1 MDKKRLKKLL
11 IGDFSF
17 WRLLK
22 SIVVIYLCL
31 TLFALVASDRLIF
44 QPQPPSYADSDEI
57 IKLNVDDDR
66 AISALHL
73 VNPDADFT
81 VLYSHGNAEDL
92 GDLRF
97 LLEEY
102 RNAGF
107 SVFAYDYSGYGTS
120 EGTPSTQNVLEDAD
134 AALDYLVQHEKIPLD
149 RIIIHGRSVGG
160 GPAVYLAEK
169 NDVAGLIVESS
180 FVSAFRVVTR
190 FPLVPFDKFRNISR
204 IDNVNCPLLVIHGR
218 EDEVIPFWHGQTLF
232 DKAIGVKQCC
242 WLDDTSHNYVP
253 NEARQASWAA
263 IALFADLLEFPF
275 DRISTRDSAKL
286 KAIRDSYGSI
296 PDLDK
301 IYENRVH
308 PNGLPYH
315 IYVPRSLKAGKRY
328 PLVLFLHGYSDL
340 TLDTHKGFPK
350 GVWSLPLVQEQ
361 HPHVLFVPRYRT
373 FDDMWCQDPY
383 REMVLEALD
392 DLVTELNAK
401 TGSPGIDPARIYL
414 TGFSQGGMGTW
425 NYVRHYPSKFAAAS
439 PLSGFF
445 KGPQTVEEA
454 EAIKHVPIWSFNGD
468 GDRGVE
474 GSRLSFLM
482 LKKSGAEDVRYHE
495 YAQQDHVIDDFA
507 YFTDGFCDWLFAQ
520 KMPSATPAESGN

>member
-66 AISALHL
+66 DISALHL

-102 RNAGF
+102 RDAGF

-263 IALFADLLEFPF
+263 IALFAD
-275 DRISTRDSAKL
+275 
-286 KAIRDSYGSI
+286 
-296 PDLDK
+296 
-301 IYENRVH
+301 V
-308 PNGLPYH
+308 
-315 IYVPRSLKAGKRY
+315 
-328 PLVLFLHGYSDL
+328 
-340 TLDTHKGFPK
+340 
-350 GVWSLPLVQEQ
+350 
-361 HPHVLFVPRYRT
+361 
-373 FDDMWCQDPY
+373 
-383 REMVLEALD
+383 
-392 DLVTELNAK
+392 
-401 TGSPGIDPARIYL
+401 
-414 TGFSQGGMGTW
+414 
-425 NYVRHYPSKFAAAS
+425 
-439 PLSGFF
+439 
-445 KGPQTVEEA
+445 
-454 EAIKHVPIWSFNGD
+454 
-468 GDRGVE
+468 
-474 GSRLSFLM
+474 
-482 LKKSGAEDVRYHE
+482 
-495 YAQQDHVIDDFA
+495 
-507 YFTDGFCDWLFAQ
+507 FAQ
-520 KMPSATPAESGN
+520 KIPSATPAESGN